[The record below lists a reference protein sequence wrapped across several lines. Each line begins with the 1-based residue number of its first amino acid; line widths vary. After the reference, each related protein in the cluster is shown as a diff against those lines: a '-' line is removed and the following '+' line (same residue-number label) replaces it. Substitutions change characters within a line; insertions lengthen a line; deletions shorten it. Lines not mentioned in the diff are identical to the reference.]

1 LAELNGQGVLFSA
14 SGGTGKSTTCR
25 RLPDYWKPLCD
36 DETLVVLDSNK
47 EYRAHPFPTWS
58 DYLMKRAPNTW
69 DVQYSV
75 PVSAIFFLER
85 ADNDEVTHLSASEV
99 SVLMME
105 SASQVCVHNKTLY
118 RQQPDLAE
126 FRKKLFNNACNL
138 AMKIPAFRLRIS
150 LNGKFWEEVEN
161 VLKHQKI

>member
-1 LAELNGQGVLFSA
+1 
-14 SGGTGKSTTCR
+14 
-25 RLPDYWKPLCD
+25 

-58 DYLMKRAPNTW
+58 DYLMKRASNTW

-85 ADNDEVTHLSASEV
+85 ADNDEVTRLTASEA

-105 SASQVCVHNKTLY
+105 SASQVCVHTKTLY

-138 AMKIPAFRLRIS
+138 AIYINLKKPSLIESSRAKKLIEPLPLLVSISRLR
-150 LNGKFWEEVEN
+150 
-161 VLKHQKI
+161 